1 MRWGK
6 ISIKGKIF
14 SCLAV
19 FSVCILIVLWLL
31 QTVFLD
37 EFYQMIKESEVR
49 GYSQTIADNI
59 DSEDLTELLNRV
71 TESGDICVHLIG
83 ADGEQL
89 QESGK
94 FRYCSL
100 QEMDAQAKAVLFQKV
115 QEKGGTKM
123 MYFNEGGKES
133 LPAPSSEPGAE
144 EKKHPWLSKPLFS
157 VEQIQQSLSYF
168 QIADRQDGTQVMI
181 SINARITP
189 LSATVRTLRVQI
201 LCIGVL
207 FFVLA
212 GLLAV
217 WMSRFI
223 AKPIEDINRSSK
235 ELARGNYEVSFNG
248 HGYREITELSDTL
261 NVTAQALGRVDRL
274 RKDLV
279 ANVSHDLRTPLT
291 MIIGYGEVMRD
302 IPGENTP
309 ENIQIIV
316 DEAQRLSLLVNDL
329 LDLSQVEAGV
339 RRMEKSRFNLTEE
352 IRKTL
357 SRYQKLVEQQGYTVE
372 FEAEEDAWI
381 QADQVKIGQVIYNL
395 INNAIK
401 YGAEGKRVLVK
412 VQATDTVVTVSV
424 TNYGYVIP
432 KEELPLLFEKFYR
445 VEQSRSTNTGGT
457 GLGLAIAKNIV
468 DMHGGTIGVTSD
480 LNGTVFTV
488 KLKVDFDINKENFGG
503 LGE

>member
-1 MRWGK
+1 
-6 ISIKGKIF
+6 
-14 SCLAV
+14 
-19 FSVCILIVLWLL
+19 
-31 QTVFLD
+31 
-37 EFYQMIKESEVR
+37 MIKENEVR
-49 GYSQTIADNI
+49 SYSQTIADNI
-59 DSEDLTELLNRV
+59 NLEDLTELLNQV

-83 ADGEQL
+83 ANGEQI

-100 QEMDAQAKAVLFQKV
+100 QEMDATARAILFRKV

-123 MYFNEGGKES
+123 VYFNAAGKEN
-133 LPAPSSEPGAE
+133 LPAPFAE
-144 EKKHPWLSKPLFS
+144 LAAKEKKYPWQAKPLFS
-157 VEQIQQSLSYF
+157 VYQIQQSLSYF
-168 QIADRQDGTQVMI
+168 QIAEKLDGTQVMI
-181 SINARITP
+181 GINARITP
-189 LSATVRTLRVQI
+189 LSATVQTLRIQI

-207 FFVLA
+207 FFILA
-212 GLLAV
+212 GFLAV

-248 HGYREITELSDTL
+248 RGYREITELSDTL

-316 DEAQRLSLLVNDL
+316 DEAQRLSLLVDDL
-329 LDLSQVEAGV
+329 LNLSQVEAGV

-357 SRYQKLVEQQGYTVE
+357 SRYQKLVEQQGYTVA
-372 FEAEEDAWI
+372 FEAEGDAWVY
-381 QADQVKIGQVIYNL
+381 ADQVKIGQVVYNL
-395 INNAIK
+395 INNAISFT
-401 YGAEGKRVLVK
+401 GEEKRS
-412 VQATDTVVTVSV
+412 QCARTS
-424 TNYGYVIP
+424 
-432 KEELPLLFEKFYR
+432 LPHRCAL
-445 VEQSRSTNTGGT
+445 
-457 GLGLAIAKNIV
+457 
-468 DMHGGTIGVTSD
+468 M
-480 LNGTVFTV
+480 
-488 KLKVDFDINKENFGG
+488 
-503 LGE
+503 

>member
-19 FSVCILIVLWLL
+19 FSICILIVLWLL

-37 EFYQMIKESEVR
+37 EFYQMIKENEVR
-49 GYSQTIADNI
+49 SYSQTIADNI
-59 DSEDLTELLNRV
+59 NLEDLTELLNQV

-83 ADGEQL
+83 ANGEQI

-100 QEMDAQAKAVLFQKV
+100 QEMDATARAILFRKV

-123 MYFNEGGKES
+123 VYFNAAGKEN
-133 LPAPSSEPGAE
+133 LPAPFAE
-144 EKKHPWLSKPLFS
+144 LAAKEKKYPWQAKPLFS
-157 VEQIQQSLSYF
+157 VYQIQQSLSYF
-168 QIADRQDGTQVMI
+168 QIAEKLDGTQVMI
-181 SINARITP
+181 GINARITP
-189 LSATVRTLRVQI
+189 LSATVQTLRIQI

-207 FFVLA
+207 FFILA
-212 GLLAV
+212 GFLAV

-248 HGYREITELSDTL
+248 RGYREITELSDTL

-302 IPGENTP
+302 IPGEN
-309 ENIQIIV
+309 
-316 DEAQRLSLLVNDL
+316 AH
-329 LDLSQVEAGV
+329 V
-339 RRMEKSRFNLTEE
+339 R
-352 IRKTL
+352 
-357 SRYQKLVEQQGYTVE
+357 
-372 FEAEEDAWI
+372 
-381 QADQVKIGQVIYNL
+381 
-395 INNAIK
+395 
-401 YGAEGKRVLVK
+401 
-412 VQATDTVVTVSV
+412 
-424 TNYGYVIP
+424 
-432 KEELPLLFEKFYR
+432 
-445 VEQSRSTNTGGT
+445 
-457 GLGLAIAKNIV
+457 
-468 DMHGGTIGVTSD
+468 
-480 LNGTVFTV
+480 
-488 KLKVDFDINKENFGG
+488 
-503 LGE
+503 

>member
-395 INNAIK
+395 INNAISFT
-401 YGAEGKRVLVK
+401 GEGKRV
-412 VQATDTVVTVSV
+412 TVRQNITASQVRIDVID
-424 TNYGYVIP
+424 YGVGIPPEEMDSIWDRYYSKKTPHRRAVI
-432 KEELPLLFEKFYR
+432 
-445 VEQSRSTNTGGT
+445 GT
-457 GLGLAIAKNIV
+457 GLGLSIV
-468 DMHGGTIGVTSD
+468 KEILQLHNAAFGVDSELEKGSD
-480 LNGTVFTV
+480 FWFILPLDHEET
-488 KLKVDFDINKENFGG
+488 L
-503 LGE
+503 